1 MQTQSMIVK
10 KPLMYYDNIEL
21 VEFRYGDLLLPSDIY
36 HFIQEGIKTSSTVI
50 VPANFFEYWSESDDK
65 KYWLFEAK
73 EYIKLYRTINNEKG
87 IRLFI
92 APLLVDK
99 ELIPVI
105 KFPKGIDEYVDK
117 DPNLYHDTGWLVV
130 DYNKRDGWWV
140 VRKKIYMDLDDI
152 PNVAKYKGDGKTF
165 FFGILTYFPDVEYKI
180 AFNDNEVDRALSMI
194 PKEVYESM
202 SRDEVSWSWLLNY
215 LDDVRV
221 VYLFGKGHD
230 VAVGYAVTDW
240 LKYFVAGVV
249 K

>member
-1 MQTQSMIVK
+1 MQARPIR
-10 KPLMYYDNIEL
+10 YYDSVEL
-21 VEFRYGDLLLPSDIY
+21 VKYCYGDMLLPTDMY
-36 HFIQEGIKTSSTVI
+36 KYLQDHIKSATTLIMPS
-50 VPANFFEYWSESDDK
+50 NFFTYHGLSMDG
-65 KYWLFEAK
+65 KYYIMEAK
-73 EYIKLYRTINNEKG
+73 EYIKLYNWLDNEKG

-92 APLLVDK
+92 EPFMNDRHLVP
-99 ELIPVI
+99 IVR
-105 KFPKGIDEYVDK
+105 FPKGIDEYMDK
-117 DPNLYHDTGWLVV
+117 DPNLYQDTGWLVV
-130 DYNKRDGWWV
+130 DFNKRDGWWV

-152 PNVAKYKGDGKTF
+152 PNVAKYKGDGKTL